1 MKDVIIIGAG
11 PAGLTAALYAARAGL
26 SVQVF
31 EKNVCG
37 GQVAITDEVENYP
50 AIQKISGADFSL
62 NIYNQVVDKHVEILF
77 EEVQSVDFSGKAK
90 MVITSS
96 GEHSARSVIIANG
109 VKRRKLGCRG
119 EDEFYGRGVSYC
131 ATCDGAFFKGKD
143 VAVVGAGNT
152 ALEDA
157 LFLAN
162 ICKSVTLLIRRGK
175 ARAEKALLDAA
186 TAKSN
191 INLCYSTVV
200 NEIGGNDG
208 GSVSFANVFDKAA
221 NKEKTLEVAAVF
233 IAIGLEPDNGMFAD
247 FVDLDE
253 DGYILADER
262 CNTSVDGIFV
272 AGDTRKKHL
281 RQIVT
286 AASDGAIAAD
296 NVSRYLNS

>member
-90 MVITSS
+90 KVITSS

-131 ATCDGAFFKGKD
+131 ATCDGAFLR
-143 VAVVGAGNT
+143 AR
-152 ALEDA
+152 
-157 LFLAN
+157 
-162 ICKSVTLLIRRGK
+162 TLLLLAPGILRLRMPCFWRIS
-175 ARAEKALLDAA
+175 ARA
-186 TAKSN
+186 
-191 INLCYSTVV
+191 
-200 NEIGGNDG
+200 
-208 GSVSFANVFDKAA
+208 
-221 NKEKTLEVAAVF
+221 
-233 IAIGLEPDNGMFAD
+233 
-247 FVDLDE
+247 
-253 DGYILADER
+253 
-262 CNTSVDGIFV
+262 
-272 AGDTRKKHL
+272 
-281 RQIVT
+281 
-286 AASDGAIAAD
+286 
-296 NVSRYLNS
+296 

>member
-1 MKDVIIIGAG
+1 MKDVIIIGGG
-11 PAGLTAALYAARAGL
+11 PAGLTAALYSARAGF
-26 SVQVF
+26 SVLVF

-50 AIQKISGADFSL
+50 AISKISGADFSL
-62 NIYNQVVDKHVEILF
+62 NIYNQVLDKNVEVIF
-77 EEVQSVDFSGKAK
+77 EEVHRVDFSEEPKK
-90 MVITSS
+90 VITSS
-96 GEHSARSVIIANG
+96 GEYSARSIIIANG
-109 VKRRKLGCRG
+109 VKRRKLGCKG
-119 EDEFYGRGVSYC
+119 EAEFYGRGVSYC

-143 VAVVGAGNT
+143 IAVVGAGNT
-152 ALEDA
+152 AFEDA

-162 ICKSVTLLIRRGK
+162 ICKSVTVLIRRDK

-186 TAKSN
+186 MAKSN

-200 NEIGGNDG
+200 SEIGGNSG
-208 GSVSFANVFDKAA
+208 GSVSFINVFDKAE
-221 NKEKTLEVAAVF
+221 NKEKTLEVAAAF
-233 IAIGLEPDNGMFAD
+233 IAIGLAPDNGMFAD

-262 CNTSVDGIFV
+262 CNTSASGVFV